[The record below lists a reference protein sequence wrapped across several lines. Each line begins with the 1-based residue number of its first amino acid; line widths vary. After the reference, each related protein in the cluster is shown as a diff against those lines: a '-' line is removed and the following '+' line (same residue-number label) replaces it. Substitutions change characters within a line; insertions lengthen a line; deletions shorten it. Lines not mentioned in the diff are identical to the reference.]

1 MAKTFSFL
9 HPNAS
14 LQDSTSDEWRTN
26 SAYAR
31 GRLSVLREESEME
44 DDKYTRPDP
53 VELTADELKAVSGG
67 SLVNVE
73 GNTIQANVNVLGIA
87 AQSNRD

>member
-1 MAKTFSFL
+1 
-9 HPNAS
+9 
-14 LQDSTSDEWRTN
+14 
-26 SAYAR
+26 
-31 GRLSVLREESEME
+31 ME